1 MNDER
6 RRLASFRNWSA
17 VDAPAPAELAH
28 AGFYCANR
36 QDFVKCAY
44 CHIEIG
50 NWSIGSDAMSDHKR
64 YSPACRFVCELI
76 KRPVSPVERRDDD
89 DDEDDEED
97 SAAEPARGGELLCSV
112 CLDAQREIMFSPCH
126 HVVCCAPCAD
136 MVDACVVCRAPVE
149 RRVKV
154 FLH

>member
-1 MNDER
+1 MDDER
-6 RRLASFRNWSA
+6 RRLATFRNWTA
-17 VDAPAPAELAH
+17 VDAPAPAELAY

-36 QDFVKCAY
+36 DDFVRCAY
-44 CHIEIG
+44 CRIEIG

-64 YSPACRFVCELI
+64 YSPACRFICELI
-76 KRPVSPVERRDDD
+76 KRPVSPPATP
-89 DDEDDEED
+89 DEDAR
-97 SAAEPARGGELLCSV
+97 AAEPFRGGDLLCSV

-126 HVVCCAPCAD
+126 HVVCCAPCAE
-136 MVDACVVCRAPVE
+136 MVNACVVCRASVE